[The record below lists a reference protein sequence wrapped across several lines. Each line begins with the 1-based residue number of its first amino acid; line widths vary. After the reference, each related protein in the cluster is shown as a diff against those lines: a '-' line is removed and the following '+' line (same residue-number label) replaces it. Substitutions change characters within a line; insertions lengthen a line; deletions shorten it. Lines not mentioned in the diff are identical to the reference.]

1 MHIMEGFLPPLWA
14 AIWWIIALPIVIY
27 GFIQLKRVVEENK
40 ESLPLLGICGAL
52 IFILS
57 ALKLPSVT
65 GSCSHPT
72 GTGLSAIVFGPFIT
86 AVVGFIVLLF
96 QSLFLAHGGL
106 STLGA
111 NTFSMAI
118 CGPFL
123 GYYVYRALK
132 DTKVNMY
139 IIVFTAVALADLFTY
154 VITALELAL
163 AYPAEA
169 TGYIGSFVTFLGIFA
184 VTQIPLTILEGAVL
198 ALVFKYIVHMKP
210 DILVGMK
217 IFPEEKIMAARESGI

>member
-1 MHIMEGFLPPLWA
+1 MHVMEGFLPPMWA
-14 AIWWIIALPIVIY
+14 AIWWILALPFVIY
-27 GFIQLKRVVEENK
+27 GFVQLKRLIDENK
-40 ESLPLLGICGAL
+40 EILPLLGICGAL

-86 AVVGFIVLLF
+86 AIIGFIVLLF
-96 QSLFLAHGGL
+96 QSLFMAHGGL

-139 IIVFTAVALADLFTY
+139 ITVFIAVALADLFTY
-154 VITALELAL
+154 VITALDWLL
-163 AYPAEA
+163 H
-169 TGYIGSFVTFLGIFA
+169 
-184 VTQIPLTILEGAVL
+184 ILQ
-198 ALVFKYIVHMKP
+198 KQP
-210 DILVGMK
+210 D
-217 IFPEEKIMAARESGI
+217 

>member
-1 MHIMEGFLPPLWA
+1 MHVMEGFLPPEWA
-14 AIWWIIALPIVIY
+14 AVWWIISLPFIIY
-27 GFIQLKRVVEENK
+27 GFIQLKKTVEENRDA
-40 ESLPLLGICGAL
+40 LPLLGICGAL

-72 GTGLSAIVFGPFIT
+72 GTGLSAIMFGPFIT
-86 AVVGFIVLLF
+86 SVIGFIVLLF

-118 CGPFL
+118 CGPVL
-123 GYYVYRALK
+123 GYYAYRLLR

-139 IIVFTAVALADLFTY
+139 VTVFVAVALADLFTY
-154 VITALELAL
+154 VITSLELAL
-163 AYPAEA
+163 AYPAE
-169 TGYIGSFVTFLGIFA
+169 TGGFLGSFVMFLGIFA
-184 VTQIPLTILEGAVL
+184 VTQIPLAIVEGAVL
-198 ALVFKYIVHMKP
+198 SLVFKYIVDIKP
-210 DILVGMK
+210 DILEKMNIFSGVK
-217 IFPEEKIMAARESGI
+217 IAAARSENV

>member
-1 MHIMEGFLPPLWA
+1 MHIMEGFLPPIWA
-14 AIWWIIALPIVIY
+14 AIWWIVALPIVIY
-27 GFIQLKRVVEENK
+27 GFIRLKKVVDENRDA
-40 ESLPLLGICGAL
+40 LPLLGICGAL

-72 GTGLSAIVFGPFIT
+72 GTGLSAIVFGPYIT
-86 AVVGFIVLLF
+86 AVIGFIVLLF

-132 DTKVNMY
+132 DTTINMY
-139 IIVFTAVALADLFTY
+139 ITVFIAVALADLFTY

-163 AYPAEA
+163 AYPAQA
-169 TGYIGSFVTFLGIFA
+169 TGFMGSFVTFLGVFA
-184 VTQIPLTILEGAVL
+184 VTQVPLAILEGAIL
-198 ALVFKYIVHMKP
+198 ALVFKYIVNLKP
-210 DILVGMK
+210 DILIKMN
-217 IFPEEKIMAARESGI
+217 IFSEEKIKAAMEK

>member
-1 MHIMEGFLPPLWA
+1 MHVMEGFLPPMWA
-14 AIWWIIALPIVIY
+14 AIWWILALPFVIY
-27 GFIQLKRVVEENK
+27 GFVQLKKVIDEKREV
-40 ESLPLLGICGAL
+40 LPLLGICGAL

-86 AVVGFIVLLF
+86 AIIGFIVLLF
-96 QSLFLAHGGL
+96 QALFMAHGGL

-123 GYYVYRALK
+123 GYYVYRTLK

-139 IIVFTAVALADLFTY
+139 ITVFIAVALADLFTY

-169 TGYIGSFVTFLGIFA
+169 TGLMGSFITFLGIFA
-184 VTQIPLTILEGAVL
+184 VTQVPLAILEGAIL
-198 ALVFKYIVHMKP
+198 ALVFKYIVNIKP
-210 DILVGMK
+210 DILIKLK
-217 IFPEEKIMAARESGI
+217 IFSEEKIMAAREV

>member
-14 AIWWIIALPIVIY
+14 AIWWIVSLPFIIY
-27 GFIQLKRVVEENK
+27 GFIQLKKTFEENK
-40 ESLPLLGICGAL
+40 DALPLLGICGAL

-72 GTGLSAIVFGPFIT
+72 GTGLSAIMFGPYIT
-86 AVVGFIVLLF
+86 TIVGFIVLLF

-111 NTFSMAI
+111 NTFAMAI

-123 GYYVYRALK
+123 GYYVYRALRN
-132 DTKVNMY
+132 TRLNMY
-139 IIVFTAVALADLFTY
+139 ITVFIAVALADLFTY
-154 VITALELAL
+154 IITALELTL
-163 AYPAEA
+163 AVPAGELGPGGLFA
-169 TGYIGSFVTFLGIFA
+169 TFLGVFA
-184 VTQIPLTILEGAVL
+184 ITQIPLAILEGAVL
-198 ALVFKYIVHMKP
+198 ALVFKYIV
-210 DILVGMK
+210 DIRPNIITRMR
-217 IFPEEKIMAARESGI
+217 IFSEEKIQAARGV

>member
-14 AIWWIIALPIVIY
+14 AIWWIVSLPFIIY
-27 GFIQLKRVVEENK
+27 GFIQLKKTFEENK
-40 ESLPLLGICGAL
+40 DALPLLGICGAL

-72 GTGLSAIVFGPFIT
+72 GTGLSAIMFGPYIT
-86 AVVGFIVLLF
+86 TIVGFIVLLF

-123 GYYVYRALK
+123 GYYVYRALRN
-132 DTKVNMY
+132 TRLNMY
-139 IIVFTAVALADLFTY
+139 ITVFIAVALADLFTY
-154 VITALELAL
+154 IITALELTL
-163 AYPAEA
+163 AVPAGELGPGGLFA
-169 TGYIGSFVTFLGIFA
+169 TFLGVFA
-184 VTQIPLTILEGAVL
+184 ITQIPLAILEGAVL
-198 ALVFKYIVHMKP
+198 ALVFKYIV
-210 DILVGMK
+210 DIRPNIITRMR
-217 IFPEEKIMAARESGI
+217 IFSEEKIQAARGV